1 MLKVKVKVKIKDDS
15 KKDLL
20 KKIVHDAAEKGKK
33 EATDGEG
40 GCGKMMKDGN
50 GGPGDNPM
58 KGAYYKFL
66 KKSRSAARIA
76 KTVGLGL

>member
-1 MLKVKVKVKIKDDS
+1 MLERFKDIFAGLETAYGYS
-15 KKDLL
+15 TMNGN
-20 KKIVHDAAEKGKK
+20 VTEKGKK